1 MPQLGAQCLN
11 EVDLDGLQKTL
22 IRGAGGAPV
31 GQQIEVPISRL
42 DKGQPHQCA
51 AFDAGH
57 FDAGL
62 KTRAGRRRPGYLQH
76 RILMSQKGDAN
87 AAPTRTTGP
96 PLQCPIPDIIE
107 MGLRPSGVHKSWALE
122 SVFR

>member
-1 MPQLGAQCLN
+1 MGRGQIYLTVQSQPTLRMPQLGAQCLN
-11 EVDLDGLQKTL
+11 EVDLDGLQKAL

-31 GQQIEVPISRL
+31 RQQIEVPISRL

-76 RILMSQKGDAN
+76 RILMSQKGNAN
-87 AAPTRTTGP
+87 AAP
-96 PLQCPIPDIIE
+96 D
-107 MGLRPSGVHKSWALE
+107 SDHGVASTM
-122 SVFR
+122 SDS